1 MLAIH
6 GLKCIYDTGARRW
19 AIELSLDGEGEEAR
33 RRFEVDGRDDAKML
47 IAAFE
52 DASYGSFDP
61 ASGEIV
67 FAYEYADFG
76 IDEDHEDE
84 EDDEEE
90 EDDDEAE
97 AGEGDETGKKDGQ

>member
-19 AIELSLDGEGEEAR
+19 SIELSLDGEGEEAR
-33 RRFEVDGRDDAKML
+33 RRFEIDGREDAKML
-47 IAAFE
+47 VAAFE

-76 IDEDHEDE
+76 LDE
-84 EDDEEE
+84 EDEDED
-90 EDDDEAE
+90 EDGEVEAD
-97 AGEGDETGKKDGQ
+97 EGDETGKKDRQ